1 MHLALSLQELPSVI
15 VWVDLIVFLEHHDG
29 PYSPVVIVQEHASF
43 CLLEDLDALV
53 PLQGPF
59 SAYSFTLCPQLEIV
73 LSDNLYLLVR
83 WLILPVE
90 ADSDAVR
97 VRVVADHLIQV
108 VAKVIAH
115 RVPHAVLKVN

>member
-1 MHLALSLQELPSVI
+1 MHLALSEQELPSVI
-15 VWVDLIVFLEHHDG
+15 VWVDLVVFLEHHDG
-29 PYSPVVIVQEHASF
+29 PYSPVVIVQEHATF

-59 SAYSFTLCPQLEIV
+59 SAYSFTLCPKHEIV
-73 LSDNLYLLVR
+73 LGDILYLLIG
-83 WLILPVE
+83 WPILPVE

-108 VAKVIAH
+108 VAKIIAH